1 MYQDAKR
8 IFITDYSERNP
19 SIKKAVCFNNDD
31 MINEES
37 LKLALKE
44 AGMAARGLPHQY
56 REGKDLFWIRA
67 IVLVQKRSMEECYC
81 IYEQNADRY
90 MRLLYDFG
98 GSSPIFAI
106 KGIFPYIYL
115 DETVFLP
122 KGGIQNERQF
132 LKSELSDR
140 FTEEDIDSMS
150 DSEVKK
156 ALVNEGIRLQLM
168 NREVDRQQNIVNE
181 GSDLDGTVIKE
192 VEEARFEAEYAALYK
207 DGVSL
212 KELKELRE
220 EFEHRNDN
228 VIAKEVPDDIDVLRE
243 EMEQSDS
250 AAKNTSVSSEGEFDV
265 HEIDYAVIKKEAE
278 NAKQASLDRNVRR
291 CRRNAEENAKKRE
304 GSLFENEFG
313 EIEKV
318 EVAYIPKTN
327 IPIELKEE
335 LTPKRG
341 RPRKTEEE
349 KAATRKARLERRKQA
364 YKRTSTVKSKRNTKK

>member
-1 MYQDAKR
+1 
-8 IFITDYSERNP
+8 
-19 SIKKAVCFNNDD
+19 

-220 EFEHRNDN
+220 EFEHRNNN

-278 NAKQASLDRNVRR
+278 DAKQASLDRNVRR

-364 YKRTSTVKSKRNTKK
+364 YKRTSTVKSKRNTKKK